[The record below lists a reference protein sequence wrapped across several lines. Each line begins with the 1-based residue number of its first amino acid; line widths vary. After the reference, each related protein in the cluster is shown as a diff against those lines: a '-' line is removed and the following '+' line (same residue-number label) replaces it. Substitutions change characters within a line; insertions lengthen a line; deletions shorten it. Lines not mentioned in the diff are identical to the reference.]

1 MSHAPF
7 AVTMV
12 IVRKFQ
18 SQHHN
23 SKNNGY
29 DAIAKGFYPCCC
41 DLHDNGAL
49 NACVDSIVNN
59 HAIAEMAGT

>member
-29 DAIAKGFYPCCC
+29 DAIDNFLYTFCCY
-41 DLHDNGAL
+41 LHFKVAL
-49 NACVDSIVNN
+49 NDCVDSIVNN